1 MKGNGVMQTW
11 KFTLRIGV
19 VVGLVFAIGGLG
31 LQAGC
36 TSQRSPI
43 AQNGKPKVVATS
55 TILQD
60 LAEQVGGKQ
69 FEIVGILRPGQDPHV
84 YEPVPRDTQQLES
97 ADLVLYNG
105 YNLEPGLIKLI
116 RSTAQQQ
123 AFAVGEVVSPLT
135 MEKAGRTT
143 QDPHVWGDARNGIKM
158 AEAIRDRFIQLQPQH
173 RSVLTQNTANYV
185 ALLQQTDQSIR
196 QRIQSIPVAN
206 RKLVTTHD
214 AFQYYARAYGLTVVG
229 TLIGLSTEEQPSA
242 RTVQRLTDAV
252 RKARVPTIFAETTLN
267 PALIQTVATEAQVKL
282 SPNRLFSDSLSAPA
296 QGAETYVKMLNANT
310 RIIVQGLA
318 GDLTPEG
325 VQ

>member
-1 MKGNGVMQTW
+1 MKSKGVMQA
-11 KFTLRIGV
+11 LISSPRIGT
-19 VVGLVFAIGGLG
+19 VVGLVFAIAGLG
-31 LQAGC
+31 VQIGC
-36 TSQRSPI
+36 TAERSPTP
-43 AQNGKPKVVATS
+43 QSGKPTVVATS

-60 LAEQVGGKQ
+60 LAAQVGGNQ
-69 FEIVGILRPGQDPHV
+69 FEIVGILQPGQDPHV
-84 YEPVPRDTQQLES
+84 YEPVPRDTQRLES

-116 RSTAQQQ
+116 RSTANQQS
-123 AFAVGEVVSPLT
+123 FAVGEVVTPLT
-135 MEKAGRTT
+135 MNKQGRIT

-173 RSVLTQNTANYV
+173 GTVLTQNTAKYV
-185 ALLQQTDQSIR
+185 ALLQQTDRSIR
-196 QRIQSIPVAN
+196 QRIQTIPAAN

-282 SPNRLFSDSLSAPA
+282 SPNRLFSDSLSAPG
-296 QGAETYVKMLNANT
+296 QDAETYVKMLNANT
-310 RIIVQGLA
+310 QSIVQGLG
-318 GDLTPEG
+318 GDPTPKT